1 MTVNETTLGRNVLTK
16 RAAMLA
22 AARIAAFALTIP
34 LPLVLVRTLSQSEFG
49 LYKQVFQILM
59 TVLALAGLQVNMSVL
74 YFLPRNPDKKP
85 QIALNVLAFYA
96 VIGSAIALV
105 FAVFPGWVTIIFKG
119 DGLVPHMPFLG
130 VAILLWLLS
139 TVLDAVAVADNDI
152 RAASLF
158 VVVVQLTKSGLLM
171 GAAVLFGSVH
181 AVVIAAVVQGAVHCF
196 IMFAYLHRRFG
207 RFWGTFD
214 WKLFKTQLANAL
226 PFGVGGLAYATQ
238 ADLHNYFVSHYFDP
252 DQFAI
257 YAVGCFQL
265 PLLGMLFEAVVNV
278 MLPEVARREAKAD
291 YNGIIELWAAA
302 IRKLALFFVPTYVL
316 LFIVRHEFITTLF
329 TKNYDGAAP
338 IFAIN
343 LLGILLC
350 LCMPTSILRSFD
362 DLKYFRLK
370 LSLAMIPVAC
380 IALYG
385 GIKAAGLVGAITA
398 YVTIQ
403 TLDLAILMA
412 AIGRRLRMSARDI
425 LRLSPL
431 LRILAASSVAGVAAF
446 GVRLALAGSHA
457 FITLVVCSAVYGT
470 VCLIALFAIGAV
482 TTSEKDEIRSALLGY
497 YRLGFSRL
505 GISRGKD
512 DESTAA
518 SLRVRPSVL
527 PSPFDIEEGRPQ
539 RDAPTG

>member
-1 MTVNETTLGRNVLTK
+1 MMAVNETTLGRNVLTK

-22 AARIAAFALTIP
+22 AARIVAFAMTIP

-96 VIGSAIALV
+96 VVGSGIALL
-105 FAVFPGWVTIIFKG
+105 FAVFPGWVTLIFKG
-119 DGLVPHMPFLG
+119 DGLVPHIPLLG
-130 VAILLWLLS
+130 AAILLWLLS
-139 TVLDAVAVADNDI
+139 TVLDVVAIADNDI
-152 RAASLF
+152 RSASIF

-181 AVVIAAVVQGAVHCF
+181 AVVIAAVVQGAVHCL
-196 IMFAYLHRRFG
+196 IMFVYLHRRFG

-214 WKLFKTQLANAL
+214 WTLFKAQLANAL
-226 PFGVGGLAYATQ
+226 PFGIGGLAYATQ

-278 MLPEVARREAKAD
+278 LLPEVARREAKAD
-291 YNGIIELWAAA
+291 YDGIIALWAAA

-316 LFIVRHEFITTLF
+316 LFVVRHEFITTLF

-350 LCMPTSILRSFD
+350 LCMPTSILRSFEE
-362 DLKYFRLK
+362 LKYFRLK
-370 LSLAMIPVAC
+370 LSLVMIPVAC
-380 IALYG
+380 VALYV
-385 GIKAAGLVGAITA
+385 GIQAAGLVGAITA

-403 TLDLAILMA
+403 TLDLAILMVA
-412 AIGRRLRMSARDI
+412 LGKRLKMSPRDI
-425 LRLSPL
+425 RRLSPL
-431 LRILAASSVAGVAAF
+431 LRILAAASVAGVAAF
-446 GVRLALAGSHA
+446 GVRLALAGTHA
-457 FITLVVCSAVYGT
+457 FITLVVCSLVYGT
-470 VCLIALFAIGAV
+470 VCLIAIFVIGAV
-482 TTSEKDEIRSALLGY
+482 TTSEKAEIRSALLRY
-497 YRLGFSRL
+497 YRLGSRRL
-505 GISRGKD
+505 GPGSAGIPACVALPGKENSR
-512 DESTAA
+512 
-518 SLRVRPSVL
+518 
-527 PSPFDIEEGRPQ
+527 
-539 RDAPTG
+539 